1 MVCRENGGRK
11 LDHQTLEVP
20 LRAVGAVE
28 SGCHPEDVA
37 ASSGGAA
44 GRRGRS
50 RRPTSCWP
58 GCAGTDASWCRCA
71 ADPADRRGAN
81 GVTSFRVMDPN
92 PADRAHFRLPVGP
105 GLVDTSRPHCRARGR
120 RARAAG
126 CPGRRRRRC
135 SCSTRWAPTLPS
147 EIGARQWFDLR
158 KRQDRRFP
166 ADDADGPARR
176 RLADRLVVSGSD
188 RRRLCRIARRTRRGR
203 GPSRR
208 P

>member
-1 MVCRENGGRK
+1 MWRRRRVARQVDVE
-11 LDHQTLEVP
+11 EVDGQH
-20 LRAVGAVE
+20 RAGLGAQELTPAGVGVP
-28 SGCHPEDVA
+28 HRRRWDPA
-37 ASSGGAA
+37 AAQ
-44 GRRGRS
+44 
-50 RRPTSCWP
+50 
-58 GCAGTDASWCRCA
+58 
-71 ADPADRRGAN
+71 DPADRRGAN

-135 SCSTRWAPTLPS
+135 SCSTRWASTLPR